1 VKDARDIVI
10 RPILTEK
17 SLLKKENENKYYFDV
32 SSDSN
37 KIEIKKAVEEL
48 FKVHV
53 LNVRILWRKGKVKK
67 LGRFVGKRPNIKK
80 ACCEIK
86 QGERIEAFEV

>member
-1 VKDARDIVI
+1 MKDARDIII

-17 SLLKKENENKYYFDV
+17 SLLKKENENRYYFEV
-32 SSDSN
+32 SRDSN

-53 LNVRILWRKGKVKK
+53 LDVTVSWSKGKIKK
-67 LGRFVGKRPNIKK
+67 LGRSIGKRPDIKK
-80 ACCEIK
+80 ACCKIK
-86 QGERIEAFEV
+86 QGEKIDAFEV

>member
-1 VKDARDIVI
+1 MKDARDIII

-17 SLLKKENENKYYFDV
+17 SLLKKESDNRYYFEV
-32 SSDSN
+32 LRSSN

-53 LNVRILWRKGKVKK
+53 VDITVSIRKGKIKK
-67 LGRFVGKRPNIKK
+67 LGRSVGKRPDIKK
-80 ACCEIK
+80 ACCKIK
-86 QGERIEAFEV
+86 QGEKIDAFEV